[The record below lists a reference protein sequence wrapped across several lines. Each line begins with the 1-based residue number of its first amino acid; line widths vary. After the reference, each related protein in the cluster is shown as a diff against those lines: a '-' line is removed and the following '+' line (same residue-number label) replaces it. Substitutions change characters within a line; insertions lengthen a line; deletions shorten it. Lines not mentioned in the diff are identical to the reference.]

1 MFSLFR
7 VVFFTVFSL
16 FRVVFSCCIVVAVA
30 KANLLK
36 TPPLFRSQIFNVS
49 KCCDIQGSHLIGYPR
64 GSLIIDQSECLVC
77 DFLCTELTLLCIE
90 LPENCIYHNQLE
102 PSNFSGI
109 LLVDI
114 YLFIN
119 RENRTPKK
127 PSLVFICHLVAI
139 V

>member
-1 MFSLFR
+1 MFSLFKVVFFFTVFSLFR

-102 PSNFSGI
+102 PSKFFMYIIS
-109 LLVDI
+109 
-114 YLFIN
+114 
-119 RENRTPKK
+119 
-127 PSLVFICHLVAI
+127 
-139 V
+139 